1 MEIER
6 VRARYT
12 KRRCNEKTIS
22 TRYRRF
28 WDYFLFANAVKHMAE
43 REDYLGEHYW
53 MPKTF

>member
-43 REDYLGEHYW
+43 GEDYLGEHYW